1 MTRVLVVDDSAPF
14 RDAARAV
21 LRRLPGFEVVGEAA
35 TGEDAVTQAEALGPD
50 LVLMD
55 IQMPGMSGAQ
65 AAQVIRRTAP
75 ETVVFLCS
83 TYQRADLPAEV
94 AGSGAAAYVHK
105 EQLTPDL
112 LAGLWAEHAPA

>member
-1 MTRVLVVDDSAPF
+1 VTRVLVVDDSAPF

-21 LRRLPGFEVVGEAA
+21 LGRVPGFEVVGDADSGEGALAQAA
-35 TGEDAVTQAEALGPD
+35 ALLPD

-55 IQMPGMSGAQ
+55 IRMPGISGIEASQ
-65 AAQVIRRTAP
+65 AIRAAAP
-75 ETVVFLCS
+75 RTVVFLCS

-94 AGSGAAAYVHK
+94 ATSGAAAYVHK
-105 EQLTPDL
+105 EQLSADL